1 MHSLNKIKSKLK
13 IQAPPSSNFLSS
25 IFSVKS
31 EILPQIHAL
40 FFEGFELRNEV
51 SDLEISVT
59 MEPGLL
65 SDRSSYLTLRKW
77 YDLKRN
83 ASLKITALIQSMGS
97 WGLPN
102 LAARVAAT
110 I

>member
-1 MHSLNKIKSKLK
+1 MHSLNKIKSKIK
-13 IQAPPSSNFLSS
+13 IQAPPSPNFLSS

-31 EILPQIHAL
+31 KILPQIHAL

-77 YDLKRN
+77 YDLQQN

-97 WGLPN
+97 WDLPN

>member
-1 MHSLNKIKSKLK
+1 M
-13 IQAPPSSNFLSS
+13 
-25 IFSVKS
+25 
-31 EILPQIHAL
+31 
-40 FFEGFELRNEV
+40 RNEV

-65 SDRSSYLTLRKW
+65 SDRSSYLTLRRW

-97 WGLPN
+97 WDLPN

>member
-13 IQAPPSSNFLSS
+13 IQTPPSPNFLSS

-51 SDLEISVT
+51 SDLEISLT

-97 WGLPN
+97 WDLPN

>member
-1 MHSLNKIKSKLK
+1 
-13 IQAPPSSNFLSS
+13 
-25 IFSVKS
+25 
-31 EILPQIHAL
+31 
-40 FFEGFELRNEV
+40 
-51 SDLEISVT
+51 

-97 WGLPN
+97 CDLPN